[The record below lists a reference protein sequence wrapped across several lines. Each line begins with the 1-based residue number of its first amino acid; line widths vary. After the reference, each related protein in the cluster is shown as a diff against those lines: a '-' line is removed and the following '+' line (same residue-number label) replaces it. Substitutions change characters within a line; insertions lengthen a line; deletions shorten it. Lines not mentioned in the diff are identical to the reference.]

1 MPKQNGQHRTARAP
15 KQRAREC
22 AGCTHSG
29 VNRTRKGY
37 TKQCL
42 GSFGAILVAEKIQF
56 SEGRNANMSG
66 SDRILAELGRGSE
79 FSRALAAC
87 LDTETRCCILP
98 KDLIHPDMAPQR
110 PDGPRSAA

>member
-37 TKQCL
+37 SEQCL
-42 GSFGAILVAEKIQF
+42 GAFGATPASERIQFSEPVQKLAKEPWKEYAGSFGADSVV
-56 SEGRNANMSG
+56 S
-66 SDRILAELGRGSE
+66 
-79 FSRALAAC
+79 C
-87 LDTETRCCILP
+87 TRVI
-98 KDLIHPDMAPQR
+98 
-110 PDGPRSAA
+110 